1 MSNPR
6 NIPVKVYLDADIFVA
21 FQNRCRAF
29 GMSHSSLL
37 RSLAMQWVNDRA
49 QDLARNS
56 TALVPIWAQP
66 AASDRVNFG
75 SAPVHLR
82 L

>member
-6 NIPVKVYLDADIFVA
+6 NIPVKAHLNADEFVA
-21 FQNRCRAF
+21 LKNRCREI

-49 QDLARNS
+49 KDLASRS
-56 TALVPIWAQP
+56 TALVPIWSQGHAG
-66 AASDRVNFG
+66 DRVNFG
-75 SAPVHLR
+75 GAPVHLR

>member
-6 NIPVKVYLDADIFVA
+6 NIPVKVYLDADTFVA
-21 FQNRCRAF
+21 LQNRCRDF
-29 GMSHSSLL
+29 GISHSSLF
-37 RSLAMQWVNDRA
+37 RSFAMLWTNDRA
-49 QDLARNS
+49 EDLARNS
-56 TALVPIWAQP
+56 TALVPVWAQGP
-66 AASDRVNFG
+66 TGGRVNFG

>member
-1 MSNPR
+1 MADAR
-6 NIPVKVYLDADIFVA
+6 NIPVKVYLDADAFVA
-21 FQNRCRAF
+21 FSNRCKDF

-37 RSLAMQWVNDRA
+37 RSLAMQWTNDRA
-49 QDLARNS
+49 AGLAGHS
-56 TALVPIWAQP
+56 TSMVLVQAQP
-66 AASDRVNFG
+66 AACDRVNFG

>member
-6 NIPVKVYLDADIFVA
+6 NIPVKVYLDADNFIALQKF
-21 FQNRCRAF
+21 CRVI

-37 RSLAMQWVNDRA
+37 RSFALQWVNDRA
-49 QDLARNS
+49 QDVARNS
-56 TALVPIWAQP
+56 TNLAPVWAQP

>member
-1 MSNPR
+1 MTEAR
-6 NIPVKVYLDADIFVA
+6 NIPVKVYLDADAFVA
-21 FQNRCRAF
+21 FSNRCKDF

-37 RSLAMQWVNDRA
+37 RSLAMQWTNDRTPRVA
-49 QDLARNS
+49 NDS
-56 TALVPIWAQP
+56 TVVVPIQAQP
-66 AASDRVNFG
+66 FAGDRVNFG